1 MVQNDRQGKSLE
13 RSSGTPRFS
22 FQTREIPRTETRLSR
37 ATSLQCRRGVSR
49 WLRCLHPVSCPLK
62 PWGQGDNGESR
73 PSGRP
78 ALGVLFQTVTLATG
92 CVSAL
97 SSALSTVLSLV

>member
-1 MVQNDRQGKSLE
+1 MVQNDRQGKS